1 VSVYREPVITV
12 RPATA
17 SDVDA
22 LRRLTAAAFDKYVA
36 RLGCEPAPMHND
48 YPEAVSA
55 GRVWVAVEGRE
66 IVGLALLVPHEDHLL
81 LDTVAVAPGAQGRGV
96 GGRLLE
102 LAEEQARRSGRPEV
116 RLCTNELM
124 TENLAYYPRRGYEE
138 THRAEQH
145 GFRRVYFRKPVGPPS

>member
-1 VSVYREPVITV
+1 VLTV

-17 SDVDA
+17 SDVDT
-22 LRRLTAAAFDKYVA
+22 LRRLTAAAFEKYVP
-36 RLGCEPAPMHND
+36 RLGCDPAPMHND

-55 GRVWVAVEGRE
+55 GRVWVAVEAGE

-81 LDTVAVAPGAQGRGV
+81 LDTVAVSPDVQGRGV

-102 LAEEQARRSGRPEV
+102 FAEEQARQGGRPEV

-124 TENLAYYPRRGYEE
+124 TENLAYYPRRGYVE
-138 THRAEQH
+138 THRVAEN
-145 GFRRVYFRKPVGPPS
+145 GFRRVYFSKPVEPPR